1 MTTETVEKHTEI
13 NDHTIKVLVDH
24 FYGKILDDELVG
36 PLFKR
41 HIGDSLDQWGDHLL
55 TMYRF
60 WASVM
65 NGTGQYKGSPHMVHS
80 RFAHEAE
87 PEFFKR
93 WLSLWFASCDD
104 IFAAGQADLFKKKA
118 EMIAKSLHY
127 TMFDD
132 KMPEEFLPDTLTAA

>member
-1 MTTETVEKHTEI
+1 MTTTKMNHTEI
-13 NDHTIKVLVDH
+13 NDQTIKILVDH
-24 FYGKILDDELVG
+24 FYSKILEDELVG

-41 HIGDSLDQWGDHLL
+41 HIGDTLDQWGDHLL

-87 PEFFKR
+87 TEFFQR
-93 WLSLWFASCDD
+93 WLNLWFESCDETFVPD
-104 IFAAGQADLFKKKA
+104 EADKFKKKA

-132 KMPEEFLPDTLTAA
+132 KMPEDYIPQPKSAA